1 MQNDLDRMKLPGM
14 IQLRIQAAMPI
25 LLPSVRCFVSC
36 QPPPVPAA
44 AVASLQPSNAISG
57 FLNGNNSQKNPAPS
71 ARSANNISTKSK
83 PLPLPLPLQLDNDTE
98 VDPWTLLEDG
108 TGSGLP
114 SSNTSVIGSSDHA
127 NLCASSWLK
136 GAVRCSKSPLRE
148 ADINFILDFFLECL
162 NPPQQGWLSEAGRG
176 GCWWK

>member
-25 LLPSVRCFVSC
+25 LLPLVRCFVSC
-36 QPPPVPAA
+36 QPPPVPTA

-57 FLNGNNSQKNPAPS
+57 FLNGNNSQKNPAPY

-136 GAVRCSKSPLRE
+136 GAVRVRRTDLTYIGAVDDES
-148 ADINFILDFFLECL
+148 
-162 NPPQQGWLSEAGRG
+162 
-176 GCWWK
+176 